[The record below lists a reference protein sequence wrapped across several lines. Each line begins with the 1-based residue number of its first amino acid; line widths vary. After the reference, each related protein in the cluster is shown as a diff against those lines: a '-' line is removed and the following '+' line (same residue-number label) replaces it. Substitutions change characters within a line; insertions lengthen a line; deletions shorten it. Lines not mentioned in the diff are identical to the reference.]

1 MFYLLC
7 PRNPTH
13 LNIGKGIPNND
24 WACAWCGAQLTFNPF
39 VPFVNRQ
46 LLEQAREAVY
56 SPRFQG
62 SQVSPVDLARY
73 GQFAQQRPEGV
84 PPPPERQPTPI
95 PMTGP
100 VFGSAMQGPALSFAD
115 LARQYEESVRDP
127 PQVEAAVVERRSQEE
142 MYGHLE
148 GAGYLFLR
156 RNGSFGAYKRPVALF
171 DAEETV
177 PEPGMVKGGYT
188 KHIHVRALIVGR
200 GEDETPRGKGTVT
213 YPDYVATK
221 DGVTYSIELKTPR
234 EHSMG
239 DYLSNH
245 FYRERI
251 FTDRQGGGRSILLE
265 LEARRTLTPS
275 QVEIVL
281 LFDVRN
287 IADVGRVIA
296 DLKNSILH
304 AGHKT
309 WWETNING
317 VMFYSRETGLTRRFT
332 IEEVVREVDI
342 RSKGG
347 EQKSIRSYFAKK

>member
-7 PRNPTH
+7 SRNATH

-46 LLEQAREAVY
+46 LLEQARDAVY

-62 SQVSPVDLARY
+62 SQVSQRDLALYDR
-73 GQFAQQRPEGV
+73 FARQRPEGV
-84 PPPPERQPTPI
+84 PPAPPAPI
-95 PMTGP
+95 PMSGP
-100 VFGSAMQGPALSFAD
+100 VFGSAMQGPAVSFAD
-115 LARQYEESVRDP
+115 LARQYEESVREP

-156 RNGSFGAYKRPVALF
+156 RNGSFGAFKKPVALF

-177 PEPGMVKGGYT
+177 PEPGMVQGGYA
-188 KHIHVRALIVGR
+188 KHMHVKALIVGR
-200 GEDETPRGKGTVT
+200 SEDETPRGKGAVT

-234 EHSMG
+234 ERTMG

-251 FTDRQGGGRSILLE
+251 FTDRQGGSRSIVDE
-265 LEARRTLTPS
+265 LVARRKLTPS

-281 LFDVRN
+281 LFDIRN
-287 IADVGRVIA
+287 VADTGQVMT
-296 DLKNSILH
+296 DLKNSIRH

-332 IEEVVREVDI
+332 IGEVLGDVDI

-347 EQKSIRSYFAKK
+347 EQKSIRSFFSKK